1 MTDLIVQQI
10 GKAGH
15 ITLNRPPALNALT
28 WDMCLAIE
36 ATQDDLPCETDGC
49 SPLRIVNVDVL
60 PVIRTKIYGNCLMD
74 RSFPVYDYLVIRV
87 VKYNFVTSIVVC
99 EICVIGF

>member
-1 MTDLIVQQI
+1 MNAEVSNLVGRSCSGRETYV
-10 GKAGH
+10 AG
-15 ITLNRPPALNALT
+15 
-28 WDMCLAIE
+28 IE
-36 ATQDDLPCETDGC
+36 FLVILCEFVGQDDLPCETDGC

-60 PVIRTKIYGNCLMD
+60 PVIRAKRRTDGFVNGPFPIYD
-74 RSFPVYDYLVIRV
+74 DLVIRV

>member
-1 MTDLIVQQI
+1 MGRPRGG
-10 GKAGH
+10 GKPDVPG
-15 ITLNRPPALNALT
+15 
-28 WDMCLAIE
+28 IE
-36 ATQDDLPCETDGC
+36 FLVILCEFVGQDDLPCETDGC

-60 PVIRTKIYGNCLMD
+60 PVIRAKRRTDGFVNGP
-74 RSFPVYDYLVIRV
+74 FPVYDDLVIRV